1 MSKIIFQTFQEASEP
16 VLLVT
21 KKRPDVLN
29 ICFSGVDNDV

>member
-1 MSKIIFQTFQEASEP
+1 MDSILNLP